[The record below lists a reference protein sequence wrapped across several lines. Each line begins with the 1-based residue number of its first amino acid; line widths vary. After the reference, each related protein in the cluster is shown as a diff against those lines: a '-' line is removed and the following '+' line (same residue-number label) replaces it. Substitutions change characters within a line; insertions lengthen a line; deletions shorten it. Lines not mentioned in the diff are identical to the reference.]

1 MSFKRLRAHRISS
14 DDERPAPQLP
24 TKVLVKRKAQPDKP
38 AELVELPPA
47 APKPAAKPKPMPK
60 PAAKPKALPQL
71 DALTAKDLLAMCK
84 AKGLKAT
91 TKHTKAQLLKLLN
104 G

>member
-24 TKVLVKRKAQPDKP
+24 TKVLVKRKATPDKP
-38 AELVELPPA
+38 AEVVEL
-47 APKPAAKPKPMPK
+47 PAAKPKPMPK

-71 DALTAKDLLAMCK
+71 DALTVKDLIAMCK

-91 TKHTKAQLLKLLN
+91 TKHTKAQLLKLLK